1 MNRLIIFCLI
11 CLSSTWA
18 SQAQVFDLTVA
29 KDGSGDF
36 TTIQAAIDSA
46 LKRNDQVRTTLFI
59 KAGVYEEKLY
69 IGSHSESKTNVLS
82 LVGAHRDSVIIRWD
96 DYNGKQI
103 YYYDESSLKS
113 SGTPQSATFTVN
125 APDFYMEN
133 ITVVNSYTSK
143 QAVALYNV
151 GDRQTFKNCRLVGFQ
166 DTHYLKKGRRSFFYD
181 CQIEGGTDFICAGGT
196 AVFYRCKVK
205 SIAGGQFITAP
216 EDVPYTALLPSG
228 KTLYY
233 GFMFIDCDL
242 ISDGKLSNGSV
253 YMGRPWQGTSGCLYL
268 SCRLGAHIRPEG
280 WSTWSGTTNHLSSF
294 FGEYRSLNA
303 DGSTLADIS
312 RRVSWSYQLS
322 DADVDAYLRLNT
334 IYKAGSFKT
343 ATPFQPLPLV
353 VAPQPVTQVTRN
365 GKTLSW
371 PPSTAN
377 TPNRGYLVFAN
388 GSCIGQTT
396 ATQFTLSIEPVDQP
410 TYEVRVVGL
419 HGNLSL
425 PSGQTDTLTLESLN
439 AALNEPITGLDTPF
453 LPEGSSEDPSGQA
466 VDPTGYFQQ
475 TTTALLFQ
483 APTTCTLYNIQGQV
497 VTTATE
503 TMQLPLSALQSG
515 LYLMRATISPQ
526 GSYNSTIM
534 HRP

>member
-1 MNRLIIFCLI
+1 MNRLAFFCLLF
-11 CLSSTWA
+11 LSTTWA

-46 LKRNDQVRTTLFI
+46 LKRNDQARTTLFI

-69 IGSHSESKTNVLS
+69 IGSHSVSKTNVLS
-82 LVGAHRDSVIIRWD
+82 LVGVHRDSVIIRWN

-103 YYYDESSLKS
+103 YYYQDTALSKC
-113 SGTPQSATFTVN
+113 GTPQSATFTVN

-133 ITVVNSYTSK
+133 VTVVNSYTSK

-196 AVFYRCKVK
+196 AIFYRCKLK
-205 SIAGGQFITAP
+205 SLTGGQYISAP

-233 GFMFIDCDL
+233 GFTFIDCDL

-268 SCRLGAHIRPEG
+268 SCRLGTHIRPEG
-280 WSTWSGTTNHLSSF
+280 WATWSGTNHLSSF

-303 DGSTLADIS
+303 SGSALADIS
-312 RRVSWSYQLS
+312 RRASWSYQLI
-322 DADVDAYLRLNT
+322 DADVNTFLRLNT
-334 IYKAGSFKT
+334 IYKAGSFST
-343 ATPFQPLPLV
+343 ATSFQPLPMV
-353 VAPQPVTQVTRN
+353 VAPPPATNVTID
-365 GKTLSW
+365 GDTLRW
-371 PPSTAN
+371 NPSDIN
-377 TPNRGYLVFAN
+377 TPIRGYLVYAN
-388 GSCIGQTT
+388 GRYIGQTLEIKY
-396 ATQFTLSIEPVDQP
+396 ALSTSPGAQP
-410 TYEVRVVGL
+410 PYEVRVVGL

-425 PSGQTDTLTLESLN
+425 PNGQTDTITLESLT
-439 AALNEPITGLDTPF
+439 AALNNPVTGLDNPF
-453 LPEGSSEDPSGQA
+453 LPDGSSTDPLGKTA
-466 VDPTGYFQQ
+466 DPTRYFQQ
-475 TTTALLFQ
+475 STTALHFQ
-483 APTTCTLYNIQGQV
+483 APTNGILYNLQGQAV
-497 VTTATE
+497 AFVTDGLQFPLTALRPGLYVLRAT
-503 TMQLPLSALQSG
+503 SALH
-515 LYLMRATISPQ
+515 
-526 GSYNSTIM
+526 GSYSTLVL
-534 HRP
+534 HKP